1 MVSAAQTVLPE
12 SEGGAEGQLN
22 ASGLVFRPSFE
33 LPAMVRDNIEQCLAE
48 GVGKHVAHGGW
59 NDLFWAVHP
68 GGRAILDNIEGKL
81 QLQPWK
87 LAASR
92 QVLHD
97 YGNMSGATIA
107 FVLDELRR
115 RREKEEHELQQHE
128 WGVMLAFGPG
138 ITIEAIVMRNPQL
151 SGLKEN

>member
-68 GGRAILDNIEGKL
+68 GGRKILDVVEDRLALAPGKL
-81 QLQPWK
+81 D
-87 LAASR
+87 ASR
-92 QVLHD
+92 HVLSE
-97 YGNMSGATIA
+97 YGNMSGASII
-107 FVLDELRR
+107 FVLDELGRR
-115 RREKEEHELQQHE
+115 GDMPSGGL
-128 WGVMLAFGPG
+128 GVMLGIGPG
-138 ITIEAIVMRNPQL
+138 ISIETMLLRVAAA
-151 SGLKEN
+151 